1 MKTSFNQRLKK
12 LIFLLLFGFLILFLF
27 RLAHG
32 YTKSVE
38 QNTNQVQ
45 FLEDLS
51 NVRRNYASKSYKV
64 KSNPVNQAMVQV
76 DQKYEKVAEI
86 NTKSS
91 EFDQEEKNI
100 RSSIQSNNAIIQF
113 EQKKGNEGYRRLS
126 LLIGVPPENFDTLYQ
141 QLIKIGRVQSKQIT
155 KKDKTNEF
163 RELKAKKNS
172 LEQIRNS
179 LIELKSKGGKIEE
192 YVNLENRI
200 LEIEQQ
206 LQDLGVNLGDFDQEN
221 EFCTVKLALIEGKEQ
236 VISFTQRV
244 KVALEWTV
252 KVYMGI
258 MTTLFFAVAFA
269 YIFLLVIEKLKIIER
284 IVNRKEDNF

>member
-1 MKTSFNQRLKK
+1 MKKSFNQRLKK
-12 LIFLLLFGFLILFLF
+12 LIFLLLLGFLVLFLF
-27 RLAHG
+27 RLVHG
-32 YTKSVE
+32 YSKSVT
-38 QNTNQVQ
+38 QQTNQVQ
-45 FLEDLS
+45 FLEDLN

-91 EFDQEEKNI
+91 QFDQEEKNI
-100 RSSIQSNNAIIQF
+100 RSSIEANNAIIQF
-113 EQKKGNEGYRRLS
+113 EQKKGNAGYRRLS

-141 QLIKIGRVQSKQIT
+141 QLIKIGQVQSKQIT

-179 LIELKSKGGKIEE
+179 LIDLKSKGGKIEE
-192 YVNLENRI
+192 FVNLENRI

-236 VISFTQRV
+236 VISFTHRV
-244 KVALEWTV
+244 KVALEWTI
-252 KVYMGI
+252 KVYLGI
-258 MTTLFFAVAFA
+258 MTTLFFTVAFA
-269 YIFLLVIEKLKIIER
+269 YFFLLAIEKLKLLER
-284 IVNRKEDNF
+284 IINRND